1 MFKAVGDLHPRLPCS
16 FMSLFLIAF
25 YGALDV
31 VPLIA
36 SIVTIIVFKL
46 LERKESMAIR
56 ELVKA
61 GIVKYIRISPAYRCV
76 GRMICLLARDHF

>member
-1 MFKAVGDLHPRLPCS
+1 
-16 FMSLFLIAF
+16 MSLFLIAF
-25 YGALDV
+25 YGALGV

-46 LERKESMAIR
+46 LGRKESMAIR

-61 GIVKYIRISPAYRCV
+61 GIV
-76 GRMICLLARDHF
+76 